1 MGAAGG
7 TVSPCRVQ
15 ILVETPLLL
24 DSTVPQLIGAQDMH
38 PSRNG
43 LQRVADKKLRI
54 IARLSQKR
62 LHLKKCVVVLA
73 VAVIVLAVA
82 AVVAAL
88 VAVVVFIAVVVSVVA
103 VVVAVFA
110 VFAVAVDVSVAMCLL
125 LLLLLLVLLLLS
137 PPYCC
142 CCICCCC
149 CCCC

>member
-24 DSTVPQLIGAQDMH
+24 DSTVSQLIGAQDMH

-54 IARLSQKR
+54 IACLSQKR

-103 VVVAVFA
+103 VVVAGVVAVFA

-125 LLLLLLVLLLLS
+125 LLLLLTIKPLNNELLKMFKR
-137 PPYCC
+137 
-142 CCICCCC
+142 
-149 CCCC
+149 